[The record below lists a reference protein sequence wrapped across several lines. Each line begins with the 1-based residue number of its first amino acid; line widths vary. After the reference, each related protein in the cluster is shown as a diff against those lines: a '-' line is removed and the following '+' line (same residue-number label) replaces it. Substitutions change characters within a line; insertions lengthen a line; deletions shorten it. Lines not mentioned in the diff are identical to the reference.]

1 MQNINLIMVNEEKRN
16 IIIVECKST
25 GVNFIAD
32 IINRG
37 YNPVILDTN
46 YADSEKGREYKRML
60 LEEYNHIEFDFDM
73 IYEKETYEE
82 TLEMV
87 RELDPLLVLPGNE
100 KGVILASKLSY
111 DLNLKCNDIKN
122 LDAMTLKDEMQKRIA
137 EKGLRS
143 IKGKVVKSMEEAI
156 EFYESEELEQ
166 VVLKPVYSAGSASVR
181 ICSNREEM
189 LNSLEELFEK
199 TNKYGDNLT
208 ELLMQERII
217 GDEYIVNTVSCEG
230 EHRVT
235 LVWKYHK
242 VRTSDGAMVYDTC
255 ETVNELNIGEAE
267 MVEYAYD
274 VADALEIEYG
284 PIHGEYMIDEK
295 GPVLIE
301 VNCRPCGG
309 HMSAKFLDTVSGQHE
324 TDSILDAYLK
334 PERFQE
340 KLKKKYELYNYG
352 ALKFFIVPKEIIA
365 ISTPIKEISVKL
377 KSHMETSIENI
388 SEEDKKTFFKTED
401 VDSTCGIVF
410 LAHED
415 YAVIRDNINYLRNIE
430 KHAFS
435 LILEEEGEYENKE
448 EPADLDKIKR
458 IIEKA
463 DKYGTGLFVTDQI
476 IDDVDIV
483 QKSPDDL
490 SDIKS
495 EFDLLILNLNK
506 SMAENKSNYLV
517 RILINSFEKVKPGG
531 TVIIPKSTYQMFG
544 SGRKGVEAIIKLLD
558 FKIELPP
565 YKLKEII
572 VASKK

>member
-1 MQNINLIMVNEEKRN
+1 MTMKDKRN

-25 GVNFIAD
+25 GINFIED
-32 IINRG
+32 IVNRG
-37 YNPVILDTN
+37 YNPVILDT
-46 YADSEKGREYKRML
+46 ASTDTERGREYKEKQL
-60 LEEYNHIEFDFDM
+60 KEYEHIEFDFDM

-87 RELDPLLVLPGNE
+87 REWDPLLVLPGNE
-100 KGVILASKLSY
+100 KGVILASKLAY

-122 LDAMTLKDEMQKRIA
+122 LDAMTLKNEMQNRMA

-156 EFYESEELEQ
+156 DFYETEELKQ
-166 VVLKPVYSAGSASVR
+166 VVLKPVYSAGSTSVR
-181 ICSNREEM
+181 ICTNREEM
-189 LNSLEELFEK
+189 LNSLEELFGK
-199 TNKYGDNLT
+199 TNLYGDDLS
-208 ELLMQERII
+208 ELLMQERIV

-242 VRTSDGAMVYDTC
+242 VKTSDGAMVYDTC

-274 VADALEIEYG
+274 VADALGIEYG
-284 PIHGEYMIDEK
+284 PVHGEYMIDEK

-309 HMSAKFLDTVSGQHE
+309 HMSAKFLDKISGQHE

-340 KLKKKYELYNYG
+340 KLKRKYELYSYG

-365 ISTPIKEISVKL
+365 ISTPINEISYKL
-377 KSHMETSIENI
+377 KSHQETSIENI
-388 SEEDKKTFFKTED
+388 SEEDKKTYFKTQD
-401 VDSTCGIVF
+401 LDSSCGIVY

-415 YAVIRDNINYLRNIE
+415 YLVIKDNINYLRNLE

-435 LILEEEGEYENKE
+435 LILEEERENKE
-448 EPADLDKIKR
+448 EPADLDKIRR
-458 IIEKA
+458 IVEKA

-483 QKSPDDL
+483 QINPDAL

-495 EFDLLILNLNK
+495 EFDYLIINLNK
-506 SMAENKSNYLV
+506 SMVENKSNYLV
-517 RILINSFEKVKPGG
+517 RVLISSFEKVKPGG
-531 TVIIPKSTYQMFG
+531 VAIIPRSTYQLFN
-544 SGRKGVEAIIKLLD
+544 SGRRGVEALIKLLD

-565 YKLKEII
+565 YKLKETI
-572 VASKK
+572 VASKR

>member
-1 MQNINLIMVNEEKRN
+1 MTMKDKRN

-25 GVNFIAD
+25 GINFIED
-32 IINRG
+32 IVNRG
-37 YNPVILDTN
+37 YNPVILDTAS
-46 YADSEKGREYKRML
+46 ADTERGREYKEKRL
-60 LEEYNHIEFDFDM
+60 KEYEHIEFDFDM

-87 RELDPLLVLPGNE
+87 REWNPLLVLPGNE
-100 KGVILASKLSY
+100 KGVILASKLAY

-122 LDAMTLKDEMQKRIA
+122 LDAMTLKNEMQNRMA

-156 EFYESEELEQ
+156 DFYETEELKQ

-181 ICSNREEM
+181 ICTNREEM
-189 LNSLEELFEK
+189 LNSLEELFGK
-199 TNKYGDNLT
+199 TNMYGDDLS
-208 ELLMQERII
+208 ELLMQERIV

-242 VRTSDGAMVYDTC
+242 VKTSDGAMVYDTC

-274 VADALEIEYG
+274 VADALGIEYG
-284 PIHGEYMIDEK
+284 PVHGEYMIDEK

-309 HMSAKFLDTVSGQHE
+309 HMSAKFLDKISGQHE

-340 KLKKKYELYNYG
+340 KLKRKYELYSYG

-365 ISTPIKEISVKL
+365 ISTPINEISYKL
-377 KSHMETSIENI
+377 KSHQETSIENI
-388 SEEDKKTFFKTED
+388 SEEDKKTYFKTQD
-401 VDSTCGIVF
+401 LDSSCGIVY

-415 YAVIRDNINYLRNIE
+415 YLVIKDNINYLRNLE

-435 LILEEEGEYENKE
+435 LILEEERENKE
-448 EPADLDKIKR
+448 EPADLDKIRR
-458 IIEKA
+458 IVEKA

-483 QKSPDDL
+483 QINPDAL

-495 EFDLLILNLNK
+495 EFDYLIINLNK
-506 SMAENKSNYLV
+506 SMVENKSNYLV
-517 RILINSFEKVKPGG
+517 RVLISSFEKVKPGG
-531 TVIIPKSTYQMFG
+531 VAIIPRSTYQLFN
-544 SGRKGVEAIIKLLD
+544 SGRRGVEALIKLLD

-565 YKLKEII
+565 YKLKETI
-572 VASKK
+572 VASKR

>member
-1 MQNINLIMVNEEKRN
+1 MTMKDKRN

-25 GVNFIAD
+25 GINFIED
-32 IINRG
+32 IVNRG
-37 YNPVILDTN
+37 YNPVILDTAS
-46 YADSEKGREYKRML
+46 ADTERGREYKEKQL
-60 LEEYNHIEFDFDM
+60 KEYEHIEFDFDM

-87 RELDPLLVLPGNE
+87 REWDPLLVLPGNE
-100 KGVILASKLSY
+100 KGVILASKLAY

-122 LDAMTLKDEMQKRIA
+122 LDAMTLKNEMQNRMA

-156 EFYESEELEQ
+156 DFYETEELKQ
-166 VVLKPVYSAGSASVR
+166 VVLKPVYSAGSTSVR
-181 ICSNREEM
+181 ICTNREEM
-189 LNSLEELFEK
+189 LNSLEELFGK
-199 TNKYGDNLT
+199 TNLYGDDLS
-208 ELLMQERII
+208 ELLMQERIV

-242 VRTSDGAMVYDTC
+242 VKTSDGAMVYDTC

-274 VADALEIEYG
+274 VADALGIEYG
-284 PIHGEYMIDEK
+284 PVHGEYMIDEK

-309 HMSAKFLDTVSGQHE
+309 HMSTKFLDKISGQHE

-340 KLKKKYELYNYG
+340 KLKRKYELYSYG

-365 ISTPIKEISVKL
+365 ISTPINEISYKL
-377 KSHMETSIENI
+377 KSHQETSIENI
-388 SEEDKKTFFKTED
+388 SEEDKKTYFKTQD
-401 VDSTCGIVF
+401 LDSSCGIVY

-415 YAVIRDNINYLRNIE
+415 YLVIKDNINYLRNLE

-435 LILEEEGEYENKE
+435 LILEEERENKE
-448 EPADLDKIKR
+448 EPADLDKIRR
-458 IIEKA
+458 IVEKA

-483 QKSPDDL
+483 QINPDAL

-495 EFDLLILNLNK
+495 EFDYLIINLNK
-506 SMAENKSNYLV
+506 SMVENKSNYLV
-517 RILINSFEKVKPGG
+517 RVLISSFEKVKPGG
-531 TVIIPKSTYQMFG
+531 VAIIPRSTYQLFN
-544 SGRKGVEAIIKLLD
+544 SGRRGVEALIKLLD

-565 YKLKEII
+565 YKLKETI
-572 VASKK
+572 VASKR

>member
-1 MQNINLIMVNEEKRN
+1 MTMKDKRN

-25 GVNFIAD
+25 GINFIED
-32 IINRG
+32 IVNRG
-37 YNPVILDTN
+37 YNPVILDT
-46 YADSEKGREYKRML
+46 ASTDTERGREYKEKQL
-60 LEEYNHIEFDFDM
+60 KEYEHIEFDFDM

-87 RELDPLLVLPGNE
+87 REWDPLLVLPGNE
-100 KGVILASKLSY
+100 KGVILASKLAY

-122 LDAMTLKDEMQKRIA
+122 LDAMTLKNEMQNRMA

-156 EFYESEELEQ
+156 DFYETEELKQ
-166 VVLKPVYSAGSASVR
+166 VVLKPVYSAGSTSVR
-181 ICSNREEM
+181 ICTNREEM
-189 LNSLEELFEK
+189 LNSLEELFGK
-199 TNKYGDNLT
+199 TNLYGDDLS
-208 ELLMQERII
+208 ELLMQERIV

-242 VRTSDGAMVYDTC
+242 VKTSDGAMVYDTC

-274 VADALEIEYG
+274 VADALGIEYG
-284 PIHGEYMIDEK
+284 PVHGEYMIDEK

-309 HMSAKFLDTVSGQHE
+309 HMSTKFLDKISGQHE

-340 KLKKKYELYNYG
+340 KLKRKYELYSYG

-365 ISTPIKEISVKL
+365 ISTPINEISYKL
-377 KSHMETSIENI
+377 KSHQETSIENI
-388 SEEDKKTFFKTED
+388 SEEDKKTYFKTQD
-401 VDSTCGIVF
+401 LDSSCGIVY

-415 YAVIRDNINYLRNIE
+415 YLVIKDNINYLRNLE

-435 LILEEEGEYENKE
+435 LILEEERENKE
-448 EPADLDKIKR
+448 EPADLDKIRR
-458 IIEKA
+458 IVEKA

-483 QKSPDDL
+483 QINPDAL

-495 EFDLLILNLNK
+495 EFDYLIINLNK
-506 SMAENKSNYLV
+506 SMVENKSNYLV
-517 RILINSFEKVKPGG
+517 RVLISSFEKVKPGG
-531 TVIIPKSTYQMFG
+531 VAIIPRSTYQLFN
-544 SGRKGVEAIIKLLD
+544 SGRRGVEALIKLLD

-565 YKLKEII
+565 YKLKETI
-572 VASKK
+572 VASKR

>member
-1 MQNINLIMVNEEKRN
+1 MTIKDKRN

-25 GVNFIAD
+25 GINFIED
-32 IINRG
+32 IVNRG
-37 YNPVILDTN
+37 YNPVILDTTS
-46 YADSEKGREYKRML
+46 ADTERGKKYKEMQLKEY
-60 LEEYNHIEFDFDM
+60 EHIEFDFDM

-87 RELDPLLVLPGNE
+87 REWDPLLVLPGNE
-100 KGVILASKLSY
+100 KGVILASKLAY

-122 LDAMTLKDEMQKRIA
+122 LDAMTLKNEMQNRMA

-156 EFYESEELEQ
+156 DFYETEELKQ
-166 VVLKPVYSAGSASVR
+166 VVLKPVYSAGSTSVR
-181 ICSNREEM
+181 ICTNREEM
-189 LNSLEELFEK
+189 LNSLEELFGK
-199 TNKYGDNLT
+199 TNMYGDNLS
-208 ELLMQERII
+208 ELLMQERIV

-242 VRTSDGAMVYDTC
+242 VKTSDGAMVYDTC

-274 VADALEIEYG
+274 VADALGIEYG
-284 PIHGEYMIDEK
+284 PVHGEYMIDEK

-309 HMSAKFLDTVSGQHE
+309 HMSAKFLDKISGQHE

-340 KLKKKYELYNYG
+340 KLKRKYELYSYG

-365 ISTPIKEISVKL
+365 ISTPINEISYKL
-377 KSHMETSIENI
+377 KSHQETSIENI
-388 SEEDKKTFFKTED
+388 SEEDKKTYFKTQD
-401 VDSTCGIVF
+401 LDTSCGIVY

-415 YAVIRDNINYLRNIE
+415 YMVIKDNINYLRNLE

-435 LILEEEGEYENKE
+435 LILEEERKNKE
-448 EPADLDKIKR
+448 EPADLDKIRR
-458 IIEKA
+458 IVEKA

-483 QKSPDDL
+483 QINPNNLPD
-490 SDIKS
+490 IRS
-495 EFDLLILNLNK
+495 EFDYLILNLNK
-506 SMAENKSNYLV
+506 SMVENKSNYLIRV
-517 RILINSFEKVKPGG
+517 LISSFEKVKPGG
-531 TVIIPKSTYQMFG
+531 VAIIPKSTYQQFN
-544 SGRKGVEAIIKLLD
+544 SGRRGVEALIKLLD

-565 YKLKEII
+565 YKLKETI
-572 VASKK
+572 VASKR

>member
-1 MQNINLIMVNEEKRN
+1 MTIKDKRN

-25 GVNFIAD
+25 GINFIED

-37 YNPVILDTN
+37 YNPVILETD
-46 YADSEKGREYKRML
+46 YADTEKGREYKEMQL
-60 LEEYNHIEFDFDM
+60 KEYEHIEFDFDM

-82 TLEMV
+82 TLEIV
-87 RELDPLLVLPGNE
+87 REWDPLLVLPGNE

-122 LDAMTLKDEMQKRIA
+122 LDAMTLKNEMQNRLA

-156 EFYESEELEQ
+156 DFYETEELEQ
-166 VVLKPVYSAGSASVR
+166 IVLKPVYSAGSASVR

-189 LNSLEELFEK
+189 LNSLEELFGK

-208 ELLMQERII
+208 ELLMQERIL

-242 VRTSDGAMVYDTC
+242 VKTSDGAMVYDTC

-274 VADALEIEYG
+274 VADALGIEYG
-284 PIHGEYMIDEK
+284 PVHGEYMIDEK

-309 HMSAKFLDTVSGQHE
+309 HMSAKFLDKISGQHE

-340 KLKKKYELYNYG
+340 KLKRKYELYSYG

-365 ISTPIKEISVKL
+365 ISTPINEISYKL
-377 KSHMETSIENI
+377 KSHQETSIENI
-388 SEEDKKTFFKTED
+388 SEEDKKTYFKTED
-401 VDSTCGIVF
+401 IDSSCGIVY

-415 YAVIRDNINYLRNIE
+415 YLVIKDNINYLRNLE

-435 LILEEEGEYENKE
+435 LILEEERENKE
-448 EPADLDKIKR
+448 EPADLDKIRR
-458 IIEKA
+458 IVEKA

-483 QKSPDDL
+483 QINPNNL
-490 SDIKS
+490 SDIRS
-495 EFDLLILNLNK
+495 EFDYLILNLNK
-506 SMAENKSNYLV
+506 SMVENKSNYLV
-517 RILINSFEKVKPGG
+517 RVLISSFEKVKPGG
-531 TVIIPKSTYQMFG
+531 VAIIPKSTYQQFN
-544 SGRKGVEAIIKLLD
+544 SGRRGVEALIKLLD

-565 YKLKEII
+565 YKLKETI
-572 VASKK
+572 VASKR